1 MITLFFLSLQCG
13 VCLLWIFLTLLR
25 RNKTKAQNVMILV
38 LALSFVTF
46 LGDMCFYN
54 PSTDARVLVW
64 LDALNQFAGPCVAP
78 MMLFFVLARYK
89 VESRHWSWFV
99 WLTIPVVLGVTSA
112 ILYVVIGIDDAA
124 EMMAYINKGLP
135 LPEKFNTTICNT
147 HLFVEKTLFY
157 LLVLLQMVFLLIL
170 LVRRLVLDKVTRTRL
185 WLFCL
190 NRAKLRTN
198 SVVVLL
204 LIMLVVFVVGRCVC
218 ASVYYYA
225 WLPAMVLSLLVTLT
239 MTLICNVTLNVR
251 SEWMRITSLGGE
263 MSLKPI
269 ADNNKEIALTSSQPS
284 LSRIDTEVD
293 YAAGVNMTRD
303 EYEKMCESAHNYL
316 VIKQNYL
323 DKDITLNKMA
333 EKTGYNRSYLSY
345 MINRE
350 YNMAFRDVVG
360 RLRVEYAMKYMRN
373 HPNDLQETVAAECGF
388 YGASA
393 FNRKFSQIT
402 GMTPRLWFLR
412 NVATNQDKQQ

>member
-1 MITLFFLSLQCG
+1 
-13 VCLLWIFLTLLR
+13 
-25 RNKTKAQNVMILV
+25 
-38 LALSFVTF
+38 
-46 LGDMCFYN
+46 
-54 PSTDARVLVW
+54 
-64 LDALNQFAGPCVAP
+64 
-78 MMLFFVLARYK
+78 
-89 VESRHWSWFV
+89 
-99 WLTIPVVLGVTSA
+99 
-112 ILYVVIGIDDAA
+112 
-124 EMMAYINKGLP
+124 
-135 LPEKFNTTICNT
+135 
-147 HLFVEKTLFY
+147 
-157 LLVLLQMVFLLIL
+157 
-170 LVRRLVLDKVTRTRL
+170 
-185 WLFCL
+185 
-190 NRAKLRTN
+190 
-198 SVVVLL
+198 
-204 LIMLVVFVVGRCVC
+204 
-218 ASVYYYA
+218 
-225 WLPAMVLSLLVTLT
+225 
-239 MTLICNVTLNVR
+239 
-251 SEWMRITSLGGE
+251 MRITSLGGE

-303 EYEKMCESAHNYL
+303 EYEKMCESVHNYL